1 MMSTS
6 HIYTDK
12 ILFEVFFGN
21 IEKGLLQKKQ
31 NQFVLAEKAINVKI
45 MKNVSSKSLQV
56 QQKYACSDILDGNDD
71 VSFGDNHDDSGDYVR
86 SPDGH

>member
-1 MMSTS
+1 
-6 HIYTDK
+6 
-12 ILFEVFFGN
+12 
-21 IEKGLLQKKQ
+21 
-31 NQFVLAEKAINVKI
+31 

-71 VSFGDNHDDSGDYVR
+71 VSYGDNHDDSGDYVR

>member
-6 HIYTDK
+6 HICTDK

-21 IEKGLLQKKQ
+21 IEKGLLQK
-31 NQFVLAEKAINVKI
+31 
-45 MKNVSSKSLQV
+45 
-56 QQKYACSDILDGNDD
+56 NDD
-71 VSFGDNHDDSGDYVR
+71 GSFGGDHDDSGDYVR

>member
-1 MMSTS
+1 MSTS

>member
-1 MMSTS
+1 MSTS
-6 HIYTDK
+6 HICTDK

>member
-1 MMSTS
+1 MSTS
-6 HIYTDK
+6 HICTDI
-12 ILFEVFFGN
+12 ILFDVFFGN
-21 IEKGLLQKKQ
+21 IEKGLLKRKQ

-71 VSFGDNHDDSGDYVR
+71 VGFGANHDDSGDYVR
-86 SPDGH
+86 CPDGH